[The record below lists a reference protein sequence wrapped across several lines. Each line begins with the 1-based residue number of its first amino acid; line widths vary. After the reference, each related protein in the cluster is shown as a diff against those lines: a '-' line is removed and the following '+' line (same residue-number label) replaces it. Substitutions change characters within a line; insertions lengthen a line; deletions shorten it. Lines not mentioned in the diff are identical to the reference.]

1 MHPPN
6 PLRRVFC
13 LLSASAGF
21 LFTIRF
27 GGFFV
32 HYRLRGFLFTVSL
45 QIGAG
50 DIGNGELK
58 QMSLQLLQGEL
69 TVTSS

>member
-1 MHPPN
+1 MRPTS
-6 PLRRVFC
+6 FK
-13 LLSASAGF
+13 LSSDAPSQPASAGF

-58 QMSLQLLQGEL
+58 QMSLQLLH
-69 TVTSS
+69 VVVSI